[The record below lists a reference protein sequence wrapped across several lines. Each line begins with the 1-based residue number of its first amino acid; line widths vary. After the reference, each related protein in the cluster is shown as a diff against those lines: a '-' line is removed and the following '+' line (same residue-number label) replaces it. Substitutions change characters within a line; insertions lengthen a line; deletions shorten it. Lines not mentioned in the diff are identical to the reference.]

1 MLMFKKKKPKIVC
14 KIEWSPD
21 RASSIKFLKTR
32 FGCSGQGI
40 RPKILQVS
48 SGREIVAPR
57 RNKQMWQV
65 YPTKSTASFCL
76 RITQMKFHINS
87 FWRFDFWN
95 TRQPK
100 HLSRIANFENRLSVG
115 KKYTTLKRRIEKWK

>member
-14 KIEWSPD
+14 KIEWIHHGY
-21 RASSIKFLKTR
+21 RKYVKVN
-32 FGCSGQGI
+32 FGWSGQGI
-40 RPKILQVS
+40 CPKILQVG

-57 RNKQMWQV
+57 RNKQIWQV

-87 FWRFDFWN
+87 LWRFDFWN

-100 HLSRIANFENRLSVG
+100 HISRMTNVENRLSVG

>member
-1 MLMFKKKKPKIVC
+1 MFKKKKPKIVC
-14 KIEWSPD
+14 KIEWTERGYSY
-21 RASSIKFLKTR
+21 KKYLKTH
-32 FGCSGQGI
+32 FGCSGRGI
-40 RPKILQVS
+40 CERYIQLS

-65 YPTKSTASFCL
+65 YPTKSTAAFCL

-87 FWRFDFWN
+87 VWRFDFWN

-115 KKYTTLKRRIEKWK
+115 KKYTALKRRIEKWK